1 MLSSVKHDL
10 DRARSEAGLLWD
22 HVVRTMTMTI
32 IVADTGW
39 HHLVVVD
46 DALSVA
52 HAYTEEDK
60 GDFEARSSMNLCS
73 ARC

>member
-10 DRARSEAGLLWD
+10 DRAWSEAGLLWD

-39 HHLVVVD
+39 RHLVVVD

-52 HAYTEEDK
+52 HA
-60 GDFEARSSMNLCS
+60 
-73 ARC
+73 